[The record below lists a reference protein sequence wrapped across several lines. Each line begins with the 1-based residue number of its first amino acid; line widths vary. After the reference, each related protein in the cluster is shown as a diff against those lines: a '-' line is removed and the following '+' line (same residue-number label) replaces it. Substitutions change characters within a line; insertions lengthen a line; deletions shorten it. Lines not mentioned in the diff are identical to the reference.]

1 MKIRQG
7 FVSNSSSSSF
17 IMFGIQLKEPFTD
30 EQYELLEKTGLD
42 MIAEDDGFKT
52 PVIGILYDFDEC
64 SSIDYAE
71 YSALPLIFEKIKQCF
86 PNIELKDFKIYYGT
100 RCC

>member
-17 IMFGIQLKEPFTD
+17 IMFGVQLKESLTD
-30 EQYELLEKTGLD
+30 EQDELIEQSELD

-52 PVIGILYDFDEC
+52 PVIGIIYNFDEYD
-64 SSIDYAE
+64 SIDYAE
-71 YSALPLIFEKIKQCF
+71 YSALSLIFEKIKQYF
-86 PNIELKDFKIYYGT
+86 PDVELKDFKIYYGT